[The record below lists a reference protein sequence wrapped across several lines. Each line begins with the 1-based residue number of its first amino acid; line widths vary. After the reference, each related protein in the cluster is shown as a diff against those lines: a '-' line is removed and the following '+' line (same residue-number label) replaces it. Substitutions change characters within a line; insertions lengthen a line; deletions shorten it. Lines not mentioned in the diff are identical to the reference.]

1 MRETIWLLCC
11 APLFFHAEH
20 PKIEDVFCDCP
31 KFLGLVFFS
40 QRKMHNG
47 RAHTPAKKVLVEK
60 KRYDQFGAQAGTTT
74 K

>member
-40 QRKMHNG
+40 QRKKHNG
-47 RAHTPAKKVLVEK
+47 RAHTGKESTGREEK
-60 KRYDQFGAQAGTTT
+60 I
-74 K
+74 